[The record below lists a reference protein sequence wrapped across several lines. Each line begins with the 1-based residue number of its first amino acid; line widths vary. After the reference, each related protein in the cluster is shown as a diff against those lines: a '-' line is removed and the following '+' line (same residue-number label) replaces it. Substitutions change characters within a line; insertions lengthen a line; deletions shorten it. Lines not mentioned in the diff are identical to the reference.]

1 MIIII
6 IVIIIIIIISDFP
19 SFLQYGEDRPS
30 SALRALPFT
39 DTEVEFEYTY
49 DQAEKVFTVRHSND
63 AVKVVVSLAEFPPSV
78 KVNVST
84 VFVGFFF
91 FIFLFCPCN
100 SLV

>member
-1 MIIII
+1 MRKGKH
-6 IVIIIIIIISDFP
+6 VVFFFNYLSDFP
-19 SFLQYGEDRPS
+19 SSLQYGADRPS

-84 VFVGFFF
+84 VFVGFVFF
-91 FIFLFCPCN
+91 FIILIL
-100 SLV
+100 SL